1 VLIDVTGSGT
11 SVLVTTEVTGGGMD
25 TNFVVTLMVRN
36 CVSTG
41 SVEVI
46 TLIDV
51 WVTYGV

>member
-25 TNFVVTLMVRN
+25 TDVVVTLVRN